1 MIFRNETTISLRTEK
16 EAKTWFKTML
26 FWSFSIFF
34 YSIVISGR
42 ILALIVEIKINK
54 EKFMREVF
62 PMPERQQI
70 NKSKKRVDARAKV
83 TGKAKFGADLK
94 FHNMLYGKVVRSNY
108 PHARIKSINTD
119 EAEAHPEVA
128 VVMTAEDIPH
138 NLFGVII
145 ENQQVLAED
154 RVLYIG
160 DGVAMLAADS
170 REAAREAAELIE
182 VEYEELPGVFGVEE
196 ARRPDA
202 PVVMPGEENNQV
214 IHHPLRKGDVE
225 QGMAQADVVLERQYT
240 TQFVE
245 HAYLEPEA
253 VTVIPEERNT
263 LVTVYGSVQ
272 NPNATRD
279 ALATVLDCDL
289 SNVRIIQDNMGGSFG
304 GKDENISSMACRAAL
319 MALQTGRPV
328 QLVNTREESII
339 ESYKRHPYTMKY
351 RIGARENGELVA
363 MEIEA
368 AADSGAYACQTPF
381 VTWRSVVQ
389 ATGPYEVPHVKTDTY
404 GFYTN
409 SPYTGAMRGY
419 GSPPVI
425 FAQESMMDELAREL
439 GISPEEIRRKN
450 MFANNSR
457 TASNQKLDNHEVSL
471 AEVMDKALEAI
482 DYQEKYRRYS
492 QPQPGDIKRGIGFA
506 ISYRGVSLGAEAI
519 DAAGAIV
526 SVQKDGSIIVYSGLA
541 ENGQGLKTIFSQIA
555 AEELGVSLDRIT
567 HMETDTSISPESGST
582 VASRSTL
589 MGGSAVK
596 NAAENIKTVIK
607 EFVAEE
613 YDYQGEI
620 VYRDDALFTSEGS
633 KLVDFPE
640 LAANAFHSG
649 VFLSSYGWYKAP
661 GISWDEETGQG
672 RPYFTYVY
680 GCQAAEVEVDTGTGE
695 VRVLNM
701 AAAHDVGKA
710 INPANVRGQIYG
722 GTVMALGHALME
734 DLGFSEGYI
743 RHTNFDE
750 YLIPTIKDA
759 PDNVEAIIVE
769 NPDPAGPYGAKS
781 IGEPAMELGGAAINN
796 ALSQATGRRLRDL
809 PLNLERVLLGR
820 NLSREG

>member
-1 MIFRNETTISLRTEK
+1 
-16 EAKTWFKTML
+16 
-26 FWSFSIFF
+26 
-34 YSIVISGR
+34 
-42 ILALIVEIKINK
+42 
-54 EKFMREVF
+54 
-62 PMPERQQI
+62 MPEKKQV

-94 FHNMLYGKVVRSNY
+94 FHNMLYGQVVRTEY
-108 PHARIKSINTD
+108 PHAKIININKSK
-119 EAEAHPEVA
+119 AEEYPGVE
-128 VVMTAEDIPH
+128 VVMTAEDIPN

-160 DGVAMLAADS
+160 DGVAMLAARS
-170 REAAREAAELIE
+170 KKAAREAAKLIE
-182 VEYEELPGVFGVEE
+182 VEYEELPGVYGVEE
-196 ARRPDA
+196 ARQADS

-214 IHHPLRKGDVE
+214 IHHPLRKGDVSE
-225 QGMAQADVVLERQYT
+225 GLTEADIVMERKYT

-245 HAYLEPEA
+245 HAYIEPEA
-253 VTVIPEERNT
+253 VTVVPEERNT
-263 LVTVYGSVQ
+263 LVTVYGAVQ

-279 ALATVLDCDL
+279 AVANVLDCDL
-289 SNVRIIQDNMGGSFG
+289 SKVRIIQDNMGGSFG
-304 GKDENISSMACRAAL
+304 GKDENISAMACRAAV
-319 MALQTGRPV
+319 MALATNKPV
-328 QLVNTREESII
+328 QLVNSREESII
-339 ESYKRHPYTMKY
+339 ESYKRHPYTMNYK
-351 RIGARENGELVA
+351 IGAKDDGELVA

-368 AADSGAYACQTPF
+368 VADSGAYACQTPF

-389 ATGPYEVPHVKTDTY
+389 ATGPYEVPNVKTDTY

-425 FAQESMMDELAREL
+425 FAQESMMNELAAEL
-439 GISPEEIRRKN
+439 DLTPAEIRRKN
-450 MFANNSR
+450 MFKNNSR

-471 AEVMDKALEAI
+471 TEVMDKALSAI
-482 DYQEKYRRYS
+482 DYHDKYEKYN
-492 QPQPGDIKRGIGFA
+492 QPQDSTIKRGIGFA

-526 SVQKDGSIIVYSGLA
+526 SVQKDGSIILYSGLA
-541 ENGQGLKTIFSQIA
+541 ENGQGLKTVFSQIA
-555 AEELGVSLDRIT
+555 AEELGVSLERIT
-567 HMETDTSISPESGST
+567 HMETDTSVSPESGST

-589 MGGSAVK
+589 VGGSAVK
-596 NAAENIKTVIK
+596 KAAENIKTVIA

-613 YDYQGEI
+613 YDYSGKI
-620 VYRDDALFTSEGS
+620 IYRDDALYTKEGERI
-633 KLVDFPE
+633 VAFPE
-640 LAANAFHSG
+640 LAATAFHNG

-695 VRVLNM
+695 VKVVNM
-701 AAAHDVGKA
+701 SAAHDVGKA
-710 INPANVRGQIYG
+710 INPASVRGQIYG
-722 GTVMALGHALME
+722 GAVMALGHALME
-734 DLGFSEGYI
+734 DLGFSKGFI
-743 RHTNFDE
+743 KHTNFDE
-750 YLIPTIKDA
+750 YLIPTVKDA
-759 PDNVEAIIVE
+759 PENIEAIIVE

-796 ALSQATGRRLRDL
+796 AIAQATGRRLRDL

-820 NLSREG
+820 NLSKED